1 MDFVDVFSGY
11 VGKLSAIFRFRTAL
25 RADERIRFMDE
36 IISGVQV
43 IKMYAWEIPF
53 AKSVALARKS
63 ELKAVLKNCY
73 VRAIYMTMN
82 LFTTRMALF
91 STVLSVVLMQDSEH
105 LTVAK
110 LFKVSYI
117 FTAISMAMNQG
128 FVRGFAEMAE
138 TLVAFKRLQMFLEYE
153 EKDDKNQ
160 SEIVNAD
167 QLETRNLSVLM
178 KNVSASWMS
187 PDIVK
192 KKKISKKVGSYKTA
206 IPLNGIDS
214 RPITLQ
220 NIDLEIPKG
229 KLIGIIGTVGAG
241 KSSLIQVILHELPLK
256 NGSIGVNGSISYAA
270 QEPWVFAGTAR
281 QNITFGTNMDR
292 VRYDKVV
299 KCSALQK
306 DFEQFPDG
314 DLTMIG
320 ERGVSLSGGQK
331 ARVKYVLRSFNPEL
345 LKSI

>member
-1 MDFVDVFSGY
+1 MFHFPGY
-11 VGKLSAIFRFRTAL
+11 VGKLSAIFRFQTAL

-53 AKSVALARKS
+53 AKSVALTRSS
-63 ELKAVLKNCY
+63 ELKAVLKNAY
-73 VRAIYMTMN
+73 VRAIYMTFN

-91 STVLSVVLMQDSEH
+91 CTVLSVVLMYGSEH
-105 LTVAK
+105 ITVAK
-110 LFKVSYI
+110 VFKVSYI
-117 FTAISMAMNQG
+117 FTTLSMAMSQS
-128 FVRGFAEMAE
+128 FVRGFAELAE

-153 EKDDKNQ
+153 EKDNNNE
-160 SEIVNAD
+160 SEIVKAD

-178 KNVSASWMS
+178 KNVSATWMC
-187 PDIVK
+187 PDNIVK
-192 KKKISKKVGSYKTA
+192 KKKISKKVGSYKIT

-214 RPITLQ
+214 RPMTLQ
-220 NIDLEIPKG
+220 HIDLEITKG
-229 KLIGIIGTVGAG
+229 KLIGVIGKVGAG
-241 KSSLIQVILHELPLK
+241 KSSLIQVILHELPLQS
-256 NGSIGVNGSISYAA
+256 GSIGVNGSISYAA
-270 QEPWVFAGTAR
+270 QEPWVFAATTR
-281 QNITFGTNMDR
+281 QNITFGTKMDR

-299 KCSALQK
+299 KCTALQE

-331 ARVKYVLRSFNPEL
+331 ARVK
-345 LKSI
+345 

>member
-1 MDFVDVFSGY
+1 MIDFIGLYSGY
-11 VGKLSAIFRFRTAL
+11 VGKLSAIFRFQTAL

-53 AKSVALARKS
+53 TRSVALTRTS
-63 ELKAVLKNCY
+63 ELKAVLKNAL
-73 VRAIYMTMN
+73 VRAIYMTFN

-91 STVLSVVLMQDSEH
+91 STVLSFVLMYGGEDTI
-105 LTVAK
+105 TVAK
-110 LFKVSYI
+110 VFKVSYI
-117 FTAISMAMNQG
+117 FTAVSMAMGQS

-138 TLVAFKRLQMFLEYE
+138 TLVALKRLQMFLEYE
-153 EKDDKNQ
+153 EKDDKNE
-160 SEIVNAD
+160 SEIVQAD
-167 QLETRNLSVLM
+167 QLKHRNLSVLM
-178 KNVSASWMS
+178 KNVSATWIY

-192 KKKISKKVGSYKTA
+192 KKKISKKIGSYKTA

-220 NIDLEIPKG
+220 NIDLEISEG

-241 KSSLIQVILHELPLK
+241 KSSLIQVILNELPLK
-256 NGSIGVNGSISYAA
+256 GGSIGINGSLSYAS
-270 QEPWVFAGTAR
+270 QVPWVFAATAR

-299 KCSALQK
+299 KCAALQN
-306 DFEQFPDG
+306 DFEQLPDG

-331 ARVKYVLRSFNPEL
+331 ARVK
-345 LKSI
+345 